1 MNPFVRYGSGLLALR
16 AGATPAWM
24 VALLLAAAAIA
35 MVLPAGCGGAG
46 TDGTGPSAN
55 SVNVGVLK
63 GLAET
68 SITVNG
74 ITYET
79 SGATVVD
86 GFGQDRGAE
95 ALRLGMWLEVNGSVD
110 EVSGTAS
117 AQSIRIRPAARGVV
131 SAVDGAALTVTVL
144 QSTARIDT
152 TATVVEGAE
161 RATALAPGDVVEV
174 HGPLGGGS
182 GSVEATRIERIST
195 GLDARKPVELRGRV
209 GALDAAAST
218 LTVGRQPVFYG
229 NATVELRKAL
239 ANGQV
244 VRVRALTSP
253 VGRTPWRVDRLTS
266 DLPLPDNLGFIY
278 AEGVTTD
285 WAAGPLF
292 ALEDL
297 PVDATSAT
305 NRSAVTA
312 DGQRVATI
320 GALVEGTLK
329 AKSVARIQPGL
340 PVVFALSGSV
350 SSFVSIA
357 DLRVRGVLVD
367 ASAAVL
373 VGGASADLVDGRRVK
388 VTGTISGQKLIATR
402 LEFLL

>member
-1 MNPFVRYGSGLLALR
+1 MSAVNHLIRRGTRLLAVQ
-16 AGATPAWM
+16 ATAFVM
-24 VALLLAAAAIA
+24 LMAAALAVV
-35 MVLPAGCGGAG
+35 VLPAGCGGAG
-46 TDGTGPSAN
+46 TDGTGPSGN

-63 GLAET
+63 GLAES

-79 SGATVVD
+79 SGAAVQD
-86 GFGQDRGAE
+86 GFGQAAGAE
-95 ALRLGMWLEVNGSVD
+95 ALRLGMWLEVSGSID
-110 EVSGTAS
+110 EVSGAAF

-131 SAVDGAALTVTVL
+131 SAVDGPALTLKVL
-144 QSTARIDT
+144 QSTARFDNA
-152 TATVVEGAE
+152 ATVVDGAE
-161 RATALAPGDVVEV
+161 RAAALAPGDVVEV
-174 HGPLGGGS
+174 HGPLGNSS
-182 GSVEATRIERIST
+182 GAVEATRIERIST

-209 GALDAAAST
+209 SALDTVART

-229 NATVELRKAL
+229 SATLELRKTL

-253 VGRTPWRVDRLTS
+253 IGSAPWRVERLTS
-266 DLPLPDNLGFIY
+266 DLALPDNLGFIY

-305 NRSAVTA
+305 NRSVVTA
-312 DGQRVATI
+312 DGQRVAVI
-320 GALVEGTLK
+320 GALVEGTVK

-340 PVVFALSGSV
+340 PVVFVLSGGV
-350 SSFVSIA
+350 SSFNSIA
-357 DLRVRGVLVD
+357 DMRVRGVLVD
-367 ASAAVL
+367 ASAAVW
-373 VGGASADLVDGRRVK
+373 VGGTATDLADGRRVQA
-388 VTGTISGQKLIATR
+388 TGTISGQKLIATR
-402 LEFLL
+402 LQFL